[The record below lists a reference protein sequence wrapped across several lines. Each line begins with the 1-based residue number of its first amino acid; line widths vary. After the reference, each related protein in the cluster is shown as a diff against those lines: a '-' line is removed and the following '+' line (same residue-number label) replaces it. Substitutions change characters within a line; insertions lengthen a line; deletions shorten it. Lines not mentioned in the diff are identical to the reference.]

1 MKYVSS
7 TLRKRIFKT
16 LEEKAKGPADKKLRV
31 MLTTKDALAAVS
43 KSNRNHKGL
52 LVVLTN

>member
-1 MKYVSS
+1 MKYLSQ

-16 LEEKAKGPADKKLRV
+16 LEEKVKGPADKKLQV
-31 MLTTKDALAAVS
+31 MITTKHALAGVP
-43 KSNRNHKGL
+43 NNGKGL